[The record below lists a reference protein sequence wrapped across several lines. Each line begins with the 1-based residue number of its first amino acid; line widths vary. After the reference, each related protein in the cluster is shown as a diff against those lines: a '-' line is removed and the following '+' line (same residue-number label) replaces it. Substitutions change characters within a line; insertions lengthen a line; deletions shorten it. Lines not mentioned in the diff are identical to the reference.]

1 MIEIIIGQAWPYVL
15 GLLALVTGWFT
26 AKRAGR
32 QEGRREA
39 EQKQYQADMAAVEVG
54 RDAVETIER
63 LDDAAVRDRA
73 RARRMHD
80 SERR

>member
-1 MIEIIIGQAWPYVL
+1 MIEVIIGQAWPYVL

-39 EQKQYQADMAAVEVG
+39 EQKQHEADLSAVEVS
-54 RDAVETIER
+54 RDAAETIER
-63 LDDAAVRDRA
+63 LGDDAVRGRA
-73 RARRMHD
+73 RQRMRD
-80 SERR
+80 TKGR